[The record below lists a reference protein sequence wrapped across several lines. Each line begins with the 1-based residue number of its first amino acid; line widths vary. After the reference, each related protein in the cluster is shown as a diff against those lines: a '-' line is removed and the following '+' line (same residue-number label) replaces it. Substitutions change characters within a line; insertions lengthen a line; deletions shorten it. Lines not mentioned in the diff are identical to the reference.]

1 MFETKKCQVN
11 VGPKMMLSSKIVWFN
26 KNSGSQEFWDQ
37 KILGP
42 KTILVQKNVE
52 SKMILSLKN
61 FGSEKDF
68 GTQENFWP

>member
-1 MFETKKCQVN
+1 MLGTKKCQFN
-11 VGPKMMLSSKIVWFN
+11 VRPKMMLSPKIVWFN